1 MRHCNIKDRYT
12 AIATAI
18 LLTSHIMFAAEN
30 SVSEKQQSRSVA
42 VSLYLDGTD
51 NVPSTQEYLE
61 CAYQLVPGLSIAA
74 GTSIQDME
82 LFKYLLVDVHA
93 ESSTRFSPFYQIGY
107 AAYYAHQEIDV
118 DNKREGL
125 MLGLGVAY
133 PINQFSS
140 LKLISR
146 RLNHH
151 WTLQDSVEYMLSLG
165 ASIRII

>member
-1 MRHCNIKDRYT
+1 MPYQKIYVMCAT
-12 AIATAI
+12 IATAI
-18 LLTSHIMFAAEN
+18 LLTILPASAAEN
-30 SVSEKQQSRSVA
+30 SAAETQQGRSVA
-42 VSLYLDGTD
+42 VSFYLDGTD

-74 GTSIQDME
+74 GTSIQDTE
-82 LFKYLLVDVHA
+82 HFKYLLVDVHA
-93 ESSTRFSPFYQIGY
+93 ESNTRFSPFYQVGY
-107 AAYYAHQEIDV
+107 AAYYAHQEIDA

-125 MLGLGVAY
+125 ILGLGVAY